1 MRLVLLVVVVSAS
14 AAFALPGEQV
24 SKLTL
29 GAEEGAKTLSA
40 PPSPLVPLPPSAFGA
55 ATLGEPLSVQL
66 RLRLI
71 AMELRSLRFQ
81 KNDLVGPLI
90 LTLLGGTGVL
100 GGLTALGVSVTA
112 GYTAMIIGMI
122 MMMVGGGPLLIGVPW
137 LVVALSRNAAISR
150 EMDKLE
156 MERSSLG
163 VSLRDEQDV
172 NAPAPAAMV
181 ARF

>member
-1 MRLVLLVVVVSAS
+1 MRLVFLVLVMSGS

-29 GAEEGAKTLSA
+29 GAEEAAKTLTA
-40 PPSPLVPLPPSAFGA
+40 PPPPLTPLPPSAFGA
-55 ATLGEPLSVQL
+55 ASMGEPLSVQL

-81 KNDLVGPLI
+81 KNDLVGPVMLTILGGSGSLI
-90 LTLLGGTGVL
+90 GLTLLGVATTG
-100 GGLTALGVSVTA
+100 
-112 GYTAMIIGMI
+112 GYTAMIVGLI
-122 MMMVGGGPLLIGVPW
+122 MLMVSGGPLLIGLPW
-137 LVVALSRNAAISR
+137 LIVALNHNALIER

-156 MERSSLG
+156 LERTSLG
-163 VSLRDEQDV
+163 VSLRDV
-172 NAPAPAAMV
+172 TAPEPAAMV

>member
-1 MRLVLLVVVVSAS
+1 MRLVLLVAVMSGS

-29 GAEEGAKTLSA
+29 GAEEAAKTLSA
-40 PPSPLVPLPPSAFGA
+40 PPAPLAPLPPSAFGA
-55 ATLGEPLSVQL
+55 ASMGEPLSAQL

-81 KNDLVGPLI
+81 KNDLVGPFM
-90 LTLLGGTGVL
+90 LTILGGTGALV
-100 GGLTALGVSVTA
+100 GLALLGVATTG
-112 GYTAMIIGMI
+112 GYAAMIIGLVML
-122 MMMVGGGPLLIGVPW
+122 MVSGAPLLIGLPW
-137 LVVALSRNAAISR
+137 LIVALTRNAQIDR

-156 MERSSLG
+156 LERTSLG
-163 VSLRDEQDV
+163 VSLRDDDGPV
-172 NAPAPAAMV
+172 PAAML